1 MILGVPY
8 TRAVDMWSLGCIL
21 AELLTGSPLFP
32 GADEVSADTFLSQ
45 SDHVGPNQPT
55 NENQQTKIN
64 KLFGK
69 DQLEIPKYWLG
80 NIIMILK
87 GDQLALVIEAL
98 GPPPACQVARFEISI
113 NFHHLISISIQNPK
127 SYFESW

>member
-55 NENQQTKIN
+55 TN
-64 KLFGK
+64 KPTNNLEKTNLKCQITGFGSSSS
-69 DQLEIPKYWLG
+69 P
-80 NIIMILK
+80 
-87 GDQLALVIEAL
+87 
-98 GPPPACQVARFEISI
+98 C
-113 NFHHLISISIQNPK
+113 
-127 SYFESW
+127 